1 MQEFD
6 TGVAC
11 YLLDGWRGVL
21 FYHVSLKYQVCCNY
35 CKLQKLNVWTI
46 CNHSVSS
53 SSAVVY
59 CSSILI
65 VYIKRLFWRKGL
77 LKGRS
82 GQRRAWGGRD
92 RGLVVFMFITSN
104 WITLSY
110 SFLHSYQPQ
119 LWTLMESV
127 CVSHMRISPT
137 GCQTSTLPFTL
148 ELLGEVKLEQSICL
162 PMSLVCFPL
171 WHRNSIFLSAAL
183 TPHRPTDFLLNCLML
198 RASKQFVHSSC

>member
-6 TGVAC
+6 TGVAS
-11 YLLDGWRGVL
+11 YLLDRWLGVL
-21 FYHVSLKYQVCCNY
+21 FYHVSLKYQVYVCCNY

-59 CSSILI
+59 CPSILI
-65 VYIKRLFWRKGL
+65 VYGRRLFWRKGL

-92 RGLVVFMFITSN
+92 RGLVVFMFKISN

-110 SFLHSYQPQ
+110 SLVTDRNFEPSWSL
-119 LWTLMESV
+119 SV
-127 CVSHMRISPT
+127 CRTCGSRLQAVKHQPFHLLLIYWGRWSWNKVYVYLCHWSVFHCDTVLICST
-137 GCQTSTLPFTL
+137 HTTQTNWLPV
-148 ELLGEVKLEQSICL
+148 ELSDVEGQ
-162 PMSLVCFPL
+162 
-171 WHRNSIFLSAAL
+171 
-183 TPHRPTDFLLNCLML
+183 
-198 RASKQFVHSSC
+198 